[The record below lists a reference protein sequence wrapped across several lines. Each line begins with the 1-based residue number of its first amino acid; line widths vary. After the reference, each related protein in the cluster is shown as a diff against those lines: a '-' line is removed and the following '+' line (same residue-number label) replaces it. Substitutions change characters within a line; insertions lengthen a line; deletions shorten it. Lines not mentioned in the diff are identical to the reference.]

1 MSAVTSKIQTTYTGR
16 EGLKKKEIYTATK
29 VTPTTDDS
37 GNKTYKMD
45 IIQYDNKNGDGEK
58 IIGTRNGDKITFN
71 DKASDDIKGN
81 NTAIKNIN
89 KDSKHQANT
98 IKNQVATTGEEKK
111 AFNESNA
118 KGNEGTES
126 DNDQQEPTL
135 ASQYDGT
142 LSEAGQEVL
151 NSGAG
156 TNQDG
161 TRKEGFGTYVFPQT
175 LREKNA
181 SGGTGQDFPKFDM
194 MKYQPKSF
202 SEESF
207 AFSERDSNRK
217 SIGHV
222 ILPIPGNIDN
232 NTAVTWGGS
241 TMSPLDM
248 ATANLALSGVTGGGG
263 AFVDTAGTM
272 ATNLADSF
280 GTNKNALAAVIAG
293 MAAGAGNLLTR
304 TTGAIANPNMELL
317 LSLIHI

>member
-16 EGLKKKEIYTATK
+16 DGLKKKAPIFTATK
-29 VTPTTDDS
+29 VTPSTDAS

-161 TRKEGFGTYVFPQT
+161 TRNKGFGTYVFPQT
-175 LREKNA
+175 LREKDA
-181 SGGTGQDFPKFDM
+181 SGGTGQDFLKFDM

-202 SEESF
+202 NEESF
-207 AFSERDSNRK
+207 AFNER
-217 SIGHV
+217 I
-222 ILPIPGNIDN
+222 
-232 NTAVTWGGS
+232 
-241 TMSPLDM
+241 
-248 ATANLALSGVTGGGG
+248 TANLDKLS
-263 AFVDTAGTM
+263 F
-272 ATNLADSF
+272 
-280 GTNKNALAAVIAG
+280 
-293 MAAGAGNLLTR
+293 
-304 TTGAIANPNMELL
+304 TTV
-317 LSLIHI
+317 